1 MALSLDTKRHKQAR
15 THASHRIAR
24 THQTRA
30 AQYKK
35 DDNVSHSSR
44 ILEPV
49 GPASTRLPFKRYAVT
64 RIVLYR
70 YAHTQG
76 GGLFVVVARALSLAV
91 KRGVLLS
98 RRREG

>member
-1 MALSLDTKRHKQAR
+1 MEKKTALSRYKNRHKQSSHAR
-15 THASHRIAR
+15 IASHRIAR

-64 RIVLYR
+64 R
-70 YAHTQG
+70 H
-76 GGLFVVVARALSLAV
+76 
-91 KRGVLLS
+91 
-98 RRREG
+98 

>member
-1 MALSLDTKRHKQAR
+1 MEKKTALSRYKTVTNKAF
-15 THASHRIAR
+15 AR

-49 GPASTRLPFKRYAVT
+49 GPASTRRPFKRYAVT
-64 RIVLYR
+64 RILLYR
-70 YAHTQG
+70 YAQTQG
-76 GGLFVVVARALSLAV
+76 GGLFVVVGIKAQ
-91 KRGVLLS
+91 
-98 RRREG
+98 